1 LRNTTLLNALARAYE
16 LKFGAY
22 LIDGPSWIK
31 TERYEIVA
39 KAPANAPREQ
49 IPLMLRTLLVERFKL
64 QLHHEQ
70 RELPAYELHAGKT
83 RLKSKEDDSGPK
95 DTFTMD
101 HGREARNMS
110 MNGLAQ
116 YLSMTLRA
124 PVLDKTNLGGF
135 YDFPYE
141 LSAEESADTSGA
153 KPSIFT
159 IVESLG
165 LKLRAEKASFDVIVV
180 DSGNKVPTEN

>member
-1 LRNTTLLNALARAYE
+1 
-16 LKFGAY
+16 
-22 LIDGPSWIK
+22 
-31 TERYEIVA
+31 
-39 KAPANAPREQ
+39 
-49 IPLMLRTLLVERFKL
+49 MLRALLVERFKL